1 MGPEFDSVSE
11 IYRRDRTMKMVECG
25 KMLSE
30 RRMCLRGVVSVVG
43 DVVMCALIFLVFVN
57 FHMFFAF
64 CTYAKKIVSDA
75 ISANVVCRCYMY
87 GCIEKCRV
95 I

>member
-1 MGPEFDSVSE
+1 
-11 IYRRDRTMKMVECG
+11 MKMVECG
-25 KMLSE
+25 KMLGGRE
-30 RRMCLRGVVSVVG
+30 VCLRGVAVSECCWKCG
-43 DVVMCALIFLVFVN
+43 WCILTFLVFVD

-75 ISANVVCRCYMY
+75 ISANVVCMCYMY

-95 I
+95 IEVYAVS

>member
-1 MGPEFDSVSE
+1 
-11 IYRRDRTMKMVECG
+11 
-25 KMLSE
+25 MLLE
-30 RRMCLRGVVSVVG
+30 MWLCVLT
-43 DVVMCALIFLVFVN
+43 FLVFVD

-87 GCIEKCRV
+87 DCIAECKV
-95 I
+95 IEVYEVL

>member
-30 RRMCLRGVVSVVG
+30 RQVCLRGVVIGEYCCECGYVYFG
-43 DVVMCALIFLVFVN
+43 
-57 FHMFFAF
+57 F
-64 CTYAKKIVSDA
+64 CF
-75 ISANVVCRCYMY
+75 C
-87 GCIEKCRV
+87 
-95 I
+95 